1 MFENLRQ
8 QQQQQPQSPPPAAR
22 TVADRHAERSGTNTP
37 TPQQL
42 RDAKQG
48 GKS

>member
-8 QQQQQPQSPPPAAR
+8 QPQQQPPPQPVAR
-22 TVADRHAERSGTNTP
+22 TIADRHAERSGTNTP

-48 GKS
+48 GKP